1 MAPKTLKKES
11 GAGPKT
17 KRSST
22 TAVTVVCSAWMG
34 GSPTTLA
41 AVRDDIAKSTGA
53 GYRDKINVASLSAD
67 VSSVLGVDFPNLSFV
82 AAVVGTKEKAVVQL
96 VSRGGAK
103 HVFVHGESMCLRHGC
118 RCSLRD
124 SGTIDVLVAD
134 GVEDMDQLVALLRFP
149 PALAVECDLSLLIG
163 RVSGGKGRGAKWGRS
178 IARGWEPYELR
189 SRP

>member
-41 AVRDDIAKSTGA
+41 ALRDDIAKSTGA

-118 RCSLRD
+118 GGWLRD
-124 SGTIDVLVAD
+124 SGSIDLLVAD
-134 GVEDMDQLVALLRFP
+134 GVEDADRLVAALKV
-149 PALAVECDLSLLIG
+149 PASASSRMRSKRWDRACEWG
-163 RVSGGKGRGAKWGRS
+163 EGGGEQGGRGA
-178 IARGWEPYELR
+178 ALR
-189 SRP
+189 AGGSLTS